1 MSENLVNLL
10 LQIIDE
16 AKTLEIHKL
25 KFKSILKKLLLTLKE
40 LKGFVVQDHHVI
52 SLQHILENL
61 KKMVKRFNTSEWLQ
75 NLLQSD
81 ESVSANLQKL
91 NEELHRV
98 SLLIG
103 LSENSIALQ
112 FKLIVEDNIK
122 DLAQIRDKLLLLLK
136 QKRKNQDNSQVF
148 NLIKHKIKIIEQELR
163 VELKKEL
170 MKNSQQQQQQQ
181 QQQQGQQQKQQ
192 QQKQQEQQQQQKQK
206 QQQQQQKQEKQKKH
220 KHKQQQKNKK
230 KEKEEIKKEL
240 KKLENQ
246 LKNSSGLQDP
256 KKELFEVDPEEFI
269 FGELIG
275 KGGFGRVFKGTWEG
289 KEVAIKVILKEL
301 INKDNLKAFQK
312 EIYLL
317 STLKHE
323 NIIQFLG
330 ASLLKEPYC
339 VVTDFVSGGSL
350 FSLIHK
356 NRNVNLTSEQIKNIA
371 IGTANGMKYLH
382 SYGIIHRDLK
392 SLNVLLDEAHT
403 HVQICDFGMA
413 RVKQNR
419 TQNKL
424 LMTAQIGTTFWMAPE
439 VLAGSSYDIKCD
451 VYSYGILLY
460 ELVTRRIPYK
470 ELNYTPIQIAFAVV
484 NDRLRPKFIETDD
497 VSMELKELILKCL
510 DHRPFKRPTFKEILK
525 IMNKENFIF
534 PKYNRKKFTQ
544 VRKDFRRRK
553 EEQDNM
559 PVQLSKSEQE
569 AIEFSDSLY
578 IPDSQLKEMKKERG
592 EENGNEERAKKR
604 NNNLHNSLE
613 EKYLIEKPVPV
624 LTKLVRFLKDKSKNE
639 KEFSEFAI
647 TFSRSGGLTGVCS
660 LLVSTTLVKELPNQ
674 FTPLRDKNSKSKL
687 KSIAKLCCLT
697 LSYLVITDKTLIFL
711 RTEKRLLPWLVKRF
725 QLSPTDKVIFRL
737 ISKLTRDKV
746 IRDKFKS
753 RGLLKF
759 LFLSIERNMEI
770 IANFCL
776 DENIELRLKS
786 TNLMETSISLLSS
799 KDHSSRSN
807 AIHVISKLI
816 NFKWAKEKYENTEF
830 LQIILGFIKNA
841 IEFKPEKIEYNKWK
855 NEQILYSFHLLRN
868 ILINNNNN
876 NNNNNSSSSNNNNQN
891 INNQVDNNNN
901 NNNQNNN
908 NNSNNDNNNNTINN
922 DDDDQSQKKS
932 NDENKKKIR
941 KNIWNFNE
949 EIASIISCLNMS
961 LPSRVIQECS
971 SFLKNLIIITDP
983 DYSIIE
989 NTQLIST
996 IINSIHSVST
1006 RAKLDLLKALSIIIS
1021 NSDDCKMQLCKQNSI
1036 TAIAKFLQK
1045 NNENLLKFTLK
1056 ILSSCAELIEGA
1068 NIISQMNLIPICS
1081 GLISHEEM
1089 DIKLS
1094 SLLLIKNLSNHQ
1106 QIIELIINSGALFSI
1121 ITLLNSKKYLVVKTA
1136 ISIIFLLMKNKEALK
1151 IMKEN
1156 NIIQILIQLSF
1167 NERLFTDNNDY
1178 LKGDNGSGRME
1189 KTNLLKISIQTFSIL
1204 LALAKVGEDIE
1215 VVPKIVNFAKNGKTS
1230 IIFLIKS
1237 LSLLSELISQNN
1249 NNKQLAKKFGIFK
1262 ALETISL
1269 RIENSSQNQ
1278 KKELKDLLKIILVL
1292 TKKLKI

>member
-16 AKTLEIHKL
+16 AKTLEIHKS

-61 KKMVKRFNTSEWLQ
+61 KRMVKRFNTSEWLQ

-112 FKLIVEDNIK
+112 FKLSVEDNIK

-148 NLIKHKIKIIEQELR
+148 DLIKHKIKIIEQELR

-170 MKNSQQQQQQQ
+170 MKNSQQQQQQGQ
-181 QQQQGQQQKQQ
+181 QQQQQQKQQ
-192 QQKQQEQQQQQKQK
+192 QQRQQEEEQEEKKQQQQQKQE
-206 QQQQQQKQEKQKKH
+206 KQEKQKKH

-230 KEKEEIKKEL
+230 KEKEEIKREL
-240 KKLENQ
+240 KKLEKQ

-256 KKELFEVDPEEFI
+256 KKELFEVDPEEFV

-275 KGGFGRVFKGTWEG
+275 KGGFGRVFKGTWGG

-350 FSLIHK
+350 FGLIHK
-356 NRNVNLTSEQIKNIA
+356 NRNVNLTGKQIKNLA

-559 PVQLSKSEQE
+559 PVELSKSEQE

-592 EENGNEERAKKR
+592 GGNGNEERERKR
-604 NNNLHNSLE
+604 NNNLHNSQE
-613 EKYLIEKPVPV
+613 EKYLIERPVPV

-660 LLVSTTLVKELPNQ
+660 LLVSTTLVKELSNQ
-674 FTPLRDKNSKSKL
+674 FTPLRNNNSKSKL

-786 TNLMETSISLLSS
+786 TNLMETSISLLNS

-830 LQIILGFIKNA
+830 LQIILGFIKSA

-868 ILINNNNN
+868 VLINNNNTN
-876 NNNNNSSSSNNNNQN
+876 KNNS
-891 INNQVDNNNN
+891 QVDNNNN
-901 NNNQNNN
+901 NNT
-908 NNSNNDNNNNTINN
+908 NNNNTNN
-922 DDDDQSQKKS
+922 TDGNDNDQNQNKS
-932 NDENKKKIR
+932 DDENKKKIR
-941 KNIWNFNE
+941 KNFWNFKQ
-949 EIASIISCLNMS
+949 EINAIINCLNLS

-971 SFLKNLIIITDP
+971 SFLKNLIIITNP

-989 NTQLIST
+989 NTQLVST
-996 IINSIHSVST
+996 IINSIHSLPT
-1006 RAKLDLLKALSIIIS
+1006 RAKLDLLKTLSIIIS
-1021 NSDDCKMQLCKQNSI
+1021 NSDDCKMQLCQKK
-1036 TAIAKFLQK
+1036 AIATMSKFLQK

-1081 GLISHEEM
+1081 GLISHEEI

-1094 SLLLIKNLSNHQ
+1094 SLLLIKNLSKHP
-1106 QIIELIINSGALFSI
+1106 QIIELLINSGALFPI
-1121 ITLLNSKKYLVVKTA
+1121 ITLLNSKKYLVVKTT
-1136 ISIIFLLMKNKEALK
+1136 ISIIASLMKNEDAFK

-1167 NERLFTDNNDY
+1167 NDRLFNGNSDY
-1178 LKGDNGSGRME
+1178 LKTDNDNDNEGMG
-1189 KTNLLKISIQTFSIL
+1189 KTNLLKTAMQSLNVLLSI
-1204 LALAKVGEDIE
+1204 AKVGEDIE

-1230 IIFLIKS
+1230 IIFLTKS
-1237 LSLLSELISQNN
+1237 LSLLSELISQKN

-1262 ALETISL
+1262 TLETISL

>member
-16 AKTLEIHKL
+16 AKTLEIHKS

-61 KKMVKRFNTSEWLQ
+61 KRMVKRFNTSEWLQ

-103 LSENSIALQ
+103 LSENSLALQ
-112 FKLIVEDNIK
+112 FKLSVEDNIK

-148 NLIKHKIKIIEQELR
+148 DLIKHKIKIIEQELR

-181 QQQQGQQQKQQ
+181 GQQQQQQQKQQ
-192 QQKQQEQQQQQKQK
+192 QQRQQEEEQEEKKQQQQQKQE
-206 QQQQQQKQEKQKKH
+206 KQEKQKKH

-230 KEKEEIKKEL
+230 KEKEEIKREL
-240 KKLENQ
+240 KKLEKQ

-256 KKELFEVDPEEFI
+256 KKELFEVDPEEFV

-275 KGGFGRVFKGTWEG
+275 KGGFGRVFKGTWGG

-350 FSLIHK
+350 FGLIHK
-356 NRNVNLTSEQIKNIA
+356 NRNVNLTGKQIKNLA

-497 VSMELKELILKCL
+497 VSMELKDLILKCL
-510 DHRPFKRPTFKEILK
+510 DHRPFKRPTFKDILK
-525 IMNKENFIF
+525 IMNQENFIF

-544 VRKDFRRRK
+544 VRKEFRRRK

-559 PVQLSKSEQE
+559 PVELSKSEQE

-592 EENGNEERAKKR
+592 GGNGNEERERKR
-604 NNNLHNSLE
+604 NNNLHNGQE
-613 EKYLIEKPVPV
+613 EKYLIERPVPG

-674 FTPLRDKNSKSKL
+674 FTPLRNNNSKSKL

-786 TNLMETSISLLSS
+786 TNLMETSISLLNS

-830 LQIILGFIKNA
+830 LQIILGFIKSA
-841 IEFKPEKIEYNKWK
+841 IEFKPEKIEHNKWK

-868 ILINNNNN
+868 VLINNNNTN
-876 NNNNNSSSSNNNNQN
+876 KNNS
-891 INNQVDNNNN
+891 QVDNNNN
-901 NNNQNNN
+901 NNT
-908 NNSNNDNNNNTINN
+908 NNNNTNN
-922 DDDDQSQKKS
+922 NNTNNTDGNDNDQNQNKS
-932 NDENKKKIR
+932 DDENKKKIR
-941 KNIWNFNE
+941 KNFWNFKQ
-949 EIASIISCLNMS
+949 EINAIINCLNLS

-971 SFLKNLIIITDP
+971 SFLKNLIIITNP
-983 DYSIIE
+983 DYTIIE
-989 NTQLIST
+989 NTQLVST
-996 IINSIHSVST
+996 IINSIHSLPT
-1006 RAKLDLLKALSIIIS
+1006 RAKLDLLKTLSIIIS
-1021 NSDDCKMQLCKQNSI
+1021 NSDDCKMQLCQKK
-1036 TAIAKFLQK
+1036 AIATMSKFLQK

-1081 GLISHEEM
+1081 GLISHEEI

-1094 SLLLIKNLSNHQ
+1094 SLLLIKNLSKHP
-1106 QIIELIINSGALFSI
+1106 QIIELLINSGALFPI
-1121 ITLLNSKKYLVVKTA
+1121 ITLLNSKKYLVVKTT
-1136 ISIIFLLMKNKEALK
+1136 ISIIVSLMKNEDAYK

-1167 NERLFTDNNDY
+1167 NDRLFNGNSEYLKTDNDNDN
-1178 LKGDNGSGRME
+1178 DNEGMG
-1189 KTNLLKISIQTFSIL
+1189 KTNLLKTAMQSLNVLLSI
-1204 LALAKVGEDIE
+1204 AKVGEDIE

-1230 IIFLIKS
+1230 IIFLTKS
-1237 LSLLSELISQNN
+1237 LSLLSELISQKN